1 MPPKNDSTLTIRL
14 PKSDK
19 EKFIYQKGIAFHS
32 HHISALK
39 CLMIMSKTSYK
50 EC

>member
-19 EKFIYQKGIAFHS
+19 EKLIYLSEGNCLS
-32 HHISALK
+32 LSSYIS
-39 CLMIMSKTSYK
+39 SKVFNDYVK
-50 EC
+50 D